1 MWPKGYNHN
10 TARAAFTLIEL
21 LIVITLIIVLYG
33 VFIQKLQS
41 LSSPKNRP
49 ITLSSLKTTL
59 LDAPE
64 AKRKE
69 ILCFEPCGECQ
80 IYLDKKVASDA
91 KIPLFTTTPIL
102 YRLNRYGELIN
113 FEFAPMLDEQGKE
126 RSVCFKY
133 QLINNLGSSEYAL
146 LYNKR
151 YYLYDGYNLEPTV
164 VDTLA
169 EARAFF
175 NRESL
180 LPLEQRDYNF

>member
-1 MWPKGYNHN
+1 MLYKGYLNSGN
-10 TARAAFTLIEL
+10 RSAFTIIEL

-33 VFIQKLQS
+33 VFIQKMKT
-41 LSSPKNRP
+41 LSNPKNQP
-49 ITLSSLKTTL
+49 ITLKSLKTAL

-80 IYLDKKVASDA
+80 IYLDKKLASDA
-91 KIPLFTTTPIL
+91 KIPLFKTSPTL
-102 YRLNRYGELIN
+102 YRLNQYGELVT
-113 FEFAPMLDEQGKE
+113 FEFAPMLDAEGKE
-126 RSVCFKY
+126 RSVCFRY
-133 QLINNLGSSEYAL
+133 QLINNLGSSEYAV

-151 YYLYDGYNLEPTV
+151 YYLYDGYHETPEV
-164 VDTLA
+164 VDTLT

-175 NRESL
+175 NKESL